1 MIEIS
6 LWTKQFLVCLS
17 ETFGER
23 VWFVGLQGSYSR
35 GEANEN
41 SDIDMVVILDELTM
55 EDLPRYR
62 CMLDTLPNRQLTCG
76 FLSGRQEIL
85 NWEPADLFQFYHD
98 TLPIYGSL
106 DDLLPLIDDKAVD
119 RAIKMGAGNI
129 YHGCVHNM
137 LHGKSEDTLRGL
149 YKAASFLV
157 QAICYRQTGTYI
169 RHQTQLLT
177 QVSPEEKVI
186 VETFLSLKS
195 GGEVAFDEMSGT
207 LFRWAGKW
215 IVNS

>member
-6 LWTKQFLVCLS
+6 LWTKQFLACLS

-41 SDIDMVVILDELTM
+41 SDIDMVVILDELAL

-62 CMLDTLPNRQLTCG
+62 CMLDTLPDRELICG

-85 NWEPADLFQFYHD
+85 NWDPADLFQFYHD

-137 LHGKSEDTLRGL
+137 LHGKSADTLRGL

-157 QAICYRQTGTYI
+157 QAICFRQTGTYI

>member
-6 LWTKQFLVCLS
+6 LWTKQFLACLS

-41 SDIDMVVILDELTM
+41 SDIDMVVILDELAL

-62 CMLDTLPNRQLTCG
+62 CMLDTLPDRELICG

-137 LHGKSEDTLRGL
+137 LHGKSADTLRGL

-157 QAICYRQTGTYI
+157 QAICFRQTGTYI